1 MFRGDITGYLQT
13 FNENDG
19 LPNEEVSSV
28 VHCKD
33 LWATSQKII
42 AGRKIKDPHWNI
54 GLGAVHKIRD
64 QVLNTPLGTHSNDIS
79 SKSGIA
85 QQAKIRHY
93 PNLRSD
99 FEE

>member
-42 AGRKIKDPHWNI
+42 AGRKIKDPHYNI

-64 QVLNTPLGTHSNDIS
+64 QVLSTPLGMDW
-79 SKSGIA
+79 
-85 QQAKIRHY
+85 
-93 PNLRSD
+93 
-99 FEE
+99 

>member
-42 AGRKIKDPHWNI
+42 AGRKIKDPHYNI
-54 GLGAVHKIRD
+54 GLGAVHKISVSHNN
-64 QVLNTPLGTHSNDIS
+64 VLILTKTHLIHSCQEYINIY
-79 SKSGIA
+79 
-85 QQAKIRHY
+85 QCL
-93 PNLRSD
+93 LRCLILL
-99 FEE
+99 